1 MFNVVNSIPIG
12 NNLAVTI
19 DGACDLKSGTLLK
32 DENGTMFTLLSTGM
46 ARYINAN
53 DIKNY
58 TEILLAPNGKIGR
71 TLFLN

>member
-1 MFNVVNSIPIG
+1 MSDKLV
-12 NNLAVTI
+12 I
-19 DGACDLKSGTLLK
+19 DEHIMEKLENIQLIITDIDGTLLK

-58 TEILLAPNGKIGR
+58 TEILLAPNRKIGR